1 MCRWNAYFGQPLAL
15 EELLFN
21 TKHSLIDQ
29 SLHAKQGV
37 ETTNGDGFGI
47 GWYPADGDGRP
58 RRYRSL
64 NPMWSD
70 QNLQDLAAEIHSP
83 LFLAHIRAATGTPV
97 QQVNSHPFK
106 HGRWLLVH
114 NGAIHDFHLIRR
126 ELLLA
131 VEPALFEG
139 IHGSTDSELLFY
151 LALTFGLE
159 QDPLPAVERA
169 VGLVEA
175 VGHAHGI
182 EHPIQMTLGISD
194 GERLYAIRYSSEHH
208 SRTLYVSADAATV
221 RALYPDNARFARLTD
236 EDRIVVSEPLNEEL
250 PGLWH
255 EVPESTALII
265 QPGADDQVPFSPA
278 VPSLAHAGPSR

>member
-1 MCRWNAYFGQPLAL
+1 MCRWNAYFGQPLAI
-15 EELLFN
+15 EELLFK

-29 SLHAKQGV
+29 SLHSTRGV

-47 GWYPADGDGRP
+47 GWYPADGGAP

-70 QNLQDLAAEIHSP
+70 QNLQDLAAEIRSP
-83 LFLAHIRAATGTPV
+83 LFLAHIRATTGTPV

-106 HGRWLLVH
+106 HGKWLFVH
-114 NGAIHDFHLIRR
+114 NGVITDFHTTRR

-131 VEPALFEG
+131 VDPTLFEG
-139 IHGSTDSELLFY
+139 IHGSTDSETLFY

-159 QDPLPAVERA
+159 TDPLGAVERA
-169 VGLVEA
+169 VGFVEQ

-194 GERLYAIRYSSEHH
+194 GERLYAIRYSSLGQ
-208 SRTLYVSADAATV
+208 SRTLYVSCDAAAV
-221 RALYPDNARFARLTD
+221 RALYPDNARFQHLTD
-236 EDRIVVSEPLNEEL
+236 EDRIVVSEPLNEDL
-250 PGLWH
+250 PGVWQ
-255 EVPESTALII
+255 EVPEATALII
-265 QPGADDQVPFSPA
+265 QPGADEQVPFSPVA
-278 VPSLAHAGPSR
+278 ASLAHAGPSH